1 MHAIAWHA
9 VALVV
14 CFSIVTDI
22 RTRHTLSQVV
32 GLPGS
37 YESDGGGASSV
48 EGGAGG

>member
-9 VALVV
+9 VALAV
-14 CFSIVTDI
+14 FFFTVTDI
-22 RTRHTLSQVV
+22 RTQHTLSHVV